1 MKWSRNLKVLRRGV
15 RLATQIAQAELGLGT
30 PTAPPARP
38 RRTEPGIEEVAAFGR
53 NPGRL
58 RMLVRRPKGGIKPH
72 QPLIVVLHGCGQ
84 DAASFATAAGWAA
97 LSDRIGVPL
106 ILPVQS
112 DLNHQHRCF
121 RWFQPA
127 HTARGR
133 GEAESIAE
141 MVATGL
147 TRFDADPRRVFVVGL
162 SAGGAMAAALLAA
175 YPELFAAGAVVAG
188 LPVGAAHS
196 PMQALAR
203 MAQAGP
209 DQSADAWVAAV
220 REVAP
225 PAHAG
230 PWPRLSIWQGGA
242 DTVVDPANASLL
254 ALQWRALLGLPET
267 PTTDISRGPIRCR
280 RWGPAAAPGVELWT
294 IPGLAHGYP
303 IAQGRA
309 APFVPLAG
317 VAATTEIAAF
327 WGL

>member
-1 MKWSRNLKVLRRGV
+1 MKWSRNLNTFRRGV
-15 RLATQIAQAELGLGT
+15 RLATRIARAELGLS
-30 PTAPPARP
+30 PPPAAP
-38 RRTEPGIEEVAAFGR
+38 RRRAHAAVEEIAAFGR

-58 RMLVRRPKGGIKPH
+58 RMLVHLPKAGVRPG
-72 QPLIVVLHGCGQ
+72 QPLVVVLHGCGQ
-84 DAASFATAAGWAA
+84 DAAGFAAAAGWTA
-97 LSDRIGVPL
+97 LSDRLGIPL
-106 ILPVQS
+106 VLPAQS
-112 DLNHQHRCF
+112 DFNHQHRCF

-141 MVATGL
+141 MVTTAL
-147 TRFDADPRRVFVVGL
+147 ARFDGDPRRVFVVGL

-175 YPELFAAGAVVAG
+175 YPDLFAAGAAIAG

-209 DQSADAWVAAV
+209 DQTPAAWAEAV
-220 REVAP
+220 RAVAP
-225 PAHAG
+225 PHHPG

-242 DTVVDPANASLL
+242 DTVVDPANSDLL
-254 ALQWRALLGLPET
+254 ALQWRALSGLPET
-267 PTTDISRGPIRCR
+267 PTTDVSRGPIRCR
-280 RWGPAAAPGVELWT
+280 RWGPAAAPAVELWT

-303 IAQGRA
+303 IAQGRGV
-309 APFVPLAG
+309 PFVPLAG